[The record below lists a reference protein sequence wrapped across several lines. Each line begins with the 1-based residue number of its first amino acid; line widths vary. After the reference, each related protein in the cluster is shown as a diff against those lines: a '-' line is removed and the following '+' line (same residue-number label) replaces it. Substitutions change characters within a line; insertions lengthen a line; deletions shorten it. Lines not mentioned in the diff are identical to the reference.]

1 MVQSLQTSVL
11 AVSFWKRGSYL
22 NQMAEV
28 FSLCHPRLFKQG
40 TFPVEHISHCILL
53 QGLYLDVQL
62 QRQHLDNWLQN
73 VTCLLPKDMPV
84 AVSGLCNVC
93 KRALGG
99 PHPVTKV
106 QEYACKAGLLSQF
119 VLSGNCHRHMHRCAP
134 VSWVMLI
141 PVKLIIML
149 TVTLS
154 VFHRYT
160 GYHMSL
166 GFSCFFF
173 FL

>member
-1 MVQSLQTSVL
+1 MVQSLQASIL
-11 AVSFWKRGSYL
+11 AVISWKRGSYL
-22 NQMAEV
+22 NQMVEV

-40 TFPVEHISHCILL
+40 TFPTEYISHCILL

-73 VTCLLPKDMPV
+73 VTCLFHKDMPV
-84 AVSGLCNVC
+84 VVSELCNVC
-93 KRALGG
+93 KRALGR

-119 VLSGNCHRHMHRCAP
+119 ILSGNCYRHMHRYVP

-141 PVKLIIML
+141 PIKLTIMF
-149 TVTLS
+149 TVILN
-154 VFHRYT
+154 VFHQ
-160 GYHMSL
+160 
-166 GFSCFFF
+166 
-173 FL
+173 